1 MVVQYLESHSES
13 NLDLLTYK
21 FIIGLD
27 GNKLMDFWSAAD
39 KQNKDAVAFLPTHL
53 SSSFSASKLKT
64 TYLKISP
71 DTATQ
76 LLRSVTAL
84 IREKKHIYTHTH
96 QAPWCFNL
104 HISQIHSSP
113 LKACSVPYYSWR
125 VQWPVHI
132 YYGRHDT
139 AIEDK
144 QIQRLNNHSYEQ
156 FPERTDPFLLRAQT
170 GGRLNSVSDR
180 KK

>member
-84 IREKKHIYTHTH
+84 IREKIHIYTHIRPHDVSIYTPH
-96 QAPWCFNL
+96 RFIPALWKL
-104 HISQIHSSP
+104 A
-113 LKACSVPYYSWR
+113 LYYSWR

-139 AIEDK
+139 TIEDK